1 MFARSTKLSALAMA
15 GFALAALALTAC
27 GSPGSSGASPPPT
40 APSGTAAGAGCAPMA
55 GDTLVA
61 LADDKHL
68 QSADNIVAVAN
79 KSVNPA
85 AITAADKVA
94 AALDQTKLAA
104 INKEANVDRKTSAEI
119 AQEFVAA
126 NGLTSGVS
134 GGSGKIV
141 VGAAGF
147 SESQT
152 LAEIYR
158 LVLKTAG
165 FDASVKQIANRE
177 LYEPALERNEIQIFP
192 EYAATLAEFL
202 NTADNGKNARPV
214 ASGDL
219 TATMTA
225 LTTLAQKHG
234 LVVGT
239 PSTAIDANA
248 FAVTKATADKYGLKT
263 LSDFATKCS
272 GAATVLAGPPECT
285 QRPLCK
291 LGLEKVY
298 GIVFGS
304 FLVADVDGPQTK
316 GALTGGRATIG
327 LVSTV
332 DAETPLA

>member
-1 MFARSTKLSALAMA
+1 V
-15 GFALAALALTAC
+15 
-27 GSPGSSGASPPPT
+27 
-40 APSGTAAGAGCAPMA
+40 A
-55 GDTLVA
+55 GDQLVTLT
-61 LADDKHL
+61 DDKKL
-68 QSADNIVAVAN
+68 QSSDNIVAVAN

-94 AALDQTKLAA
+94 AALDQTKLAT
-104 INKEANVDRKTSAEI
+104 INKEAGVDRKTSAEI

-126 NGLTSGVS
+126 NGLTTGLS

-147 SESQT
+147 PESQS

-158 LVLKTAG
+158 LVLNAAG

-214 ASGDL
+214 ATGDINV
-219 TATMTA
+219 TMSA
-225 LTTLAQKHG
+225 LKPLAEKHG

-248 FAVTKATADKYGLKT
+248 FAVTKAAADKYGLKT
-263 LSDFATKCS
+263 LSDFAAKCS
-272 GAATVLAGPPECT
+272 GAATVLAGPPECP

-291 LGLEKVY
+291 LGLEKTY
-298 GIVFGS
+298 SIVFGS
-304 FLVADVDGPQTK
+304 FLAADVDGPQTK
-316 GALTGGRATIG
+316 GALRTGKATLG

-332 DAETPLA
+332 DAEVTQQ